1 MTTIFNQKKLRTIA
15 YKYGLHN
22 MQSTNSPFTLIWTY
36 DKILSDWKEEEF
48 IKEIKPFIGST
59 IQVNG
64 HIPALNHYIVTLS
77 EKPKGAV
84 A

>member
-1 MTTIFNQKKLRTIA
+1 MTTFNQKELRSIA
-15 YKYGLHN
+15 YKYGLHD

-36 DKILSDWKEEEF
+36 DKILSDWKQEEF
-48 IKEIKPFIGST
+48 IKEIKPFVGPIRVS
-59 IQVNG
+59 G
-64 HIPALNHYIVTLS
+64 HIPALKHFIVTLS